1 MGVGSGIASDEVEGL
16 LGNPALFAVGNGYF
30 APFVETAVEDFDL
43 TSLVQDKEVVAV
55 VGRCALDCDGRRG
68 NDAAC
73 VNLLEVLLLQGTNI
87 GKNGDEQKQNCR

>member
-1 MGVGSGIASDEVEGL
+1 MAEKNTLLEVKHLRTSFFTNNGEVK
-16 LGNPALFAVGNGYF
+16 AVNDVSFHVDRG
-30 APFVETAVEDFDL
+30 
-43 TSLVQDKEVVAV
+43 EVVAI